1 MNENSS
7 RKINGYKCQ
16 DCKHTAPCSDFVG
29 MICPKC
35 GHAGLAAACCAKNR
49 KGSFCPKGP
58 MPNGRCRNHGGATP
72 APGPTHPNYKHG
84 RLSQCLPTAVAK
96 KFNVAR
102 EDPELLSIRDDVALF
117 DARRSIIAERLNTGE
132 SGASWELLQK
142 HWSEFERGNRMS
154 AEGVASDNPELR
166 AEARELITKSINAV
180 GKLISQG
187 AGEESQWKELQKT
200 THELAALKQ
209 SETTRL
215 QKLHSMMTAEE
226 ALLLIHQVQQAVMSV
241 ITNVEQQRE
250 IGRILHGLVQTG
262 HAPPTRLGGGI
273 VEAIPDLQDLQDA
286 EIVAEANG
294 DGDEVLEQK
303 E

>member
-1 MNENSS
+1 MDNNQN
-7 RKINGYKCQ
+7 RRFHGYKCQ
-16 DCKHTAPCSDFVG
+16 KCKFVG
-29 MICPKC
+29 PSAEFEGNICPKC
-35 GHAGLAAACCAKNR
+35 GSNKLQYACCAKNR
-49 KGSFCPKGP
+49 QKKPCGKPP
-58 MPNGRCRNHGGATP
+58 LPNGRCEFHGGKSP
-72 APGPTHPNYKHG
+72 PPGPTHPSYKHG

-96 KFNVAR
+96 KFNIAR

-154 AEGVASDNPELR
+154 AEGVQTDNPELR
-166 AEARELITKSINAV
+166 AEARELITNSINAV

-187 AGEESQWKELQKT
+187 AGEEAQWKELQKT

-241 ITNVEQQRE
+241 VSNVEQQRE

-294 DGDEVLEQK
+294 GGGDVVEQK